1 MSLTLLGD
9 CVINDVSLRYLHNE
23 ELEERQFRMEEFEE
37 LHGKKE
43 HNVCIFDGNY
53 ETECEVIIPI
63 NSLTHSY
70 NHLDCLL
77 GPH

>member
-1 MSLTLLGD
+1 
-9 CVINDVSLRYLHNE
+9 
-23 ELEERQFRMEEFEE
+23 MEEFEE

-53 ETECEVIIPI
+53 ETECEVRIPI